1 MLAIFGS
8 LYLANLQVVQKFDH
22 VLLKFRVLEGLGTPL
37 LKNPTGA
44 KSAMIFQRFFGFLV
58 KIREFLNF
66 SKNLLGHLQEALK
79 THKWWYND
87 FLLGQLYG
95 QQDWKIGLP

>member
-1 MLAIFGS
+1 MLAAFGS
-8 LYLANLQVVQKFDH
+8 QYLANLSSAHKFDH
-22 VLLKFRVLEGLGTPL
+22 ALLKFRVLEGLGTPL

-58 KIREFLNF
+58 KIREFSKF
-66 SKNLLGHLQEALK
+66 SKNLLGHLQEAFK
-79 THKWWYND
+79 THKWWYNN

-95 QQDWKIGLP
+95 QQDWK